1 MKIKTGKHNNNS
13 TTTSTTLQK
22 QQKDKDTKTN
32 AQQPTTLQQI
42 RENWK
47 KKKDQKDNG
56 NI

>member
-32 AQQPTTLQQI
+32 VQQPTTLQQI
-42 RENWK
+42 RENWEK
-47 KKKDQKDNG
+47 RTKRIMATFD
-56 NI
+56 